1 MNVNIQAIYITDR
14 HMKIKILE
22 FILWT
27 FLLRKVV
34 FCKEESKNVILVK
47 VHVIQ
52 LTQISKFIDSM
63 ERKSVDW
70 KNQKKVCDLN
80 IYLNLDYQKMGFKY
94 SSLF

>member
-1 MNVNIQAIYITDR
+1 MNVFTD
-14 HMKIKILE
+14 E
-22 FILWT
+22 SS
-27 FLLRKVV
+27 
-34 FCKEESKNVILVK
+34 FCKEEPKHVILVK

>member
-1 MNVNIQAIYITDR
+1 M
-14 HMKIKILE
+14 
-22 FILWT
+22 
-27 FLLRKVV
+27 
-34 FCKEESKNVILVK
+34 ILVK

-63 ERKSVDW
+63 ERRSLDW

-80 IYLNLDYQKMGFKY
+80 ICLNLDYQKMGFKY